1 MNYYKFVSW
10 DAVELEKV
18 KAGRVPLAI
27 AAADRGDMKP
37 LKECYKNTLSIE
49 HLRNPVYKIGG
60 LAFSLREYCR
70 RYWVKTRYYG
80 ICEYYA
86 PNKTAIYGII
96 GRYNVL
102 EIVEV

>member
-37 LKECYKNTLSIE
+37 LFMALSGVTMFLKLWRCKE
-49 HLRNPVYKIGG
+49 
-60 LAFSLREYCR
+60 
-70 RYWVKTRYYG
+70 
-80 ICEYYA
+80 
-86 PNKTAIYGII
+86 
-96 GRYNVL
+96 
-102 EIVEV
+102 

>member
-1 MNYYKFVSW
+1 MIIYTVFP
-10 DAVELEKV
+10 
-18 KAGRVPLAI
+18 GRVPLAI

-70 RYWVKTRYYG
+70 RYWVKTRYLWHYWALQ
-80 ICEYYA
+80 CS
-86 PNKTAIYGII
+86 
-96 GRYNVL
+96 
-102 EIVEV
+102 

>member
-37 LKECYKNTLSIE
+37 HFDIKRNLRLFGGVTL
-49 HLRNPVYKIGG
+49 
-60 LAFSLREYCR
+60 
-70 RYWVKTRYYG
+70 
-80 ICEYYA
+80 
-86 PNKTAIYGII
+86 
-96 GRYNVL
+96 
-102 EIVEV
+102 